1 MNIFAISGLV
11 NGIVAITFGI
21 LVISKNCRDRANQ
34 IFFFMTLSLAVW
46 AFSYWQWLLSTNY
59 DAAILWVRILSIGS
73 LFIPVFFY
81 HWVILLINSKTLVN
95 KIVLWFAYI
104 TAIVILFSAQSNLFI
119 AGLEKKSFFVFWPN
133 SGLAYDI

>member
-59 DAAILWVRILSIGS
+59 DDYTTFKPVMRMKNLTPEEVEVQRLRILREVS
-73 LFIPVFFY
+73 LRNF
-81 HWVILLINSKTLVN
+81 
-95 KIVLWFAYI
+95 
-104 TAIVILFSAQSNLFI
+104 
-119 AGLEKKSFFVFWPN
+119 
-133 SGLAYDI
+133 